1 MCKVQ
6 LSNQTKAEVT
16 WEKEDQLNAEFPDI
30 LFFDSSKSRGQ
41 DSS

>member
-6 LSNQTKAEVT
+6 WSNHTKAEVT

-30 LFFDSSKSRGQ
+30 LFFDPSKSRGQ